1 MCYLYKKANKY
12 NLTPKNLN
20 RTMDESFRVT
30 SILAPWNKSGANK
43 ANAFGR
49 VINFLN
55 LLSYLTSLLFAYPHV
70 TIVKINTDN

>member
-43 ANAFGR
+43 ANALGR
-49 VINFLN
+49 VIKFLK
-55 LLSYLTSLLFAYPHV
+55 LFDVP
-70 TIVKINTDN
+70 IICISSCNNCEN